1 MKNRRLINWPDK
13 KVRSGQLIIEPGEEL
28 KMADD
33 KMKHDDANQQ
43 AGKQGNKD
51 AKDMGQQMPGRNPGD
66 KSGGHSGGQR
76 SGSNEP
82 GRGSSSGQ
90 GGSGQG
96 GRQGN
101 QGDTGQ
107 KR

>member
-1 MKNRRLINWPDK
+1 
-13 KVRSGQLIIEPGEEL
+13 
-28 KMADD
+28 MADD
-33 KMKHDDANQQ
+33 KMKHNDVNRQ

-51 AKDMGQQMPGRNPGD
+51 DKDMGQQMPGRNPSD

-76 SGSNEP
+76 TGDNEP
-82 GRGSSSGQ
+82 GRAGSSGQ

-96 GRQGN
+96 GRHGN
-101 QGDTGQ
+101 QGDMGK